1 VKPKQVRSELTDWM
15 IICEN
20 RASFSHACWSDNLS
34 RDTQSYRLS
43 LSLSHVYRDISG
55 QSVSC
60 IGKVAGIAWS

>member
-43 LSLSHVYRDISG
+43 LSLCH
-55 QSVSC
+55 
-60 IGKVAGIAWS
+60 